1 MKVPFIT
8 KNQLDKITAEFP
20 TPFHLYDEHGIR
32 EKARALNT
40 AFSWNK
46 GFKEFFAVKATP
58 TPAILKI
65 LQEEGCGADC
75 ASYVELILANKCGF
89 DKSEIMFSSND
100 TPAEEFLLA
109 KKLGATI
116 NIDAYNHIEFLS
128 TLAGFEFPETM
139 SLRYNPGGVFT
150 MGTKIMDNPEESKFG
165 MTKAQLIQGIRDLQ
179 KLGVKKFGMHSFLAS
194 NTVTNEY
201 YPKLAQQLFELALEI
216 REKTGVSLDFINL
229 SGGIGVNYRPDEA
242 PNDIAVIGEG
252 VHRVYYEVLTA
263 NGLGEVKIYTELGRF
278 MLAPHGLLVT
288 RVLHRKQT
296 YRTYIG
302 VDASA
307 VNLMRPA
314 FYDAYHHI
322 TVIGKEEDKVK
333 EIVDVTGSLCE
344 NNDKFARQRELPV
357 IDEGD
362 LLVIH
367 DTGAHGFSMGYQY
380 NAKLRSSE
388 LLLQQ
393 DGSTRMIRRA
403 ERPEDYFATLD
414 GFEFE
419 ILPGISW

>member
-89 DKSEIMFSSND
+89 DNSEIMFSSND

-165 MTKAQLIQGIRDLQ
+165 MTKAQLIQGIKDLQ

-242 PNDIAVIGEG
+242 PNNIAVIGEG
-252 VHRVYYEVLTA
+252 VHRVYDEVLTA

-344 NNDKFARQRELPV
+344 NNDKFAMQRELPV

-380 NAKLRSSE
+380 NAKLRSAE

-393 DGSTRMIRRA
+393 DGSTCMIRRA

>member
-8 KNQLDKITAEFP
+8 KDQLDKITAEFP

-252 VHRVYYEVLTA
+252 VHRVYDEVLTA

-296 YRTYIG
+296 YRTYIL
-302 VDASA
+302 VW
-307 VNLMRPA
+307 MRA
-314 FYDAYHHI
+314 QLI
-322 TVIGKEEDKVK
+322 
-333 EIVDVTGSLCE
+333 
-344 NNDKFARQRELPV
+344 
-357 IDEGD
+357 
-362 LLVIH
+362 
-367 DTGAHGFSMGYQY
+367 
-380 NAKLRSSE
+380 
-388 LLLQQ
+388 
-393 DGSTRMIRRA
+393 
-403 ERPEDYFATLD
+403 
-414 GFEFE
+414 
-419 ILPGISW
+419 